1 MVLLRGVETEQWGVG
16 WDEELCFNETYL
28 NLRLGTQVEVRDL
41 EVWSQG
47 VFKATILGKI
57 IQCMSVDRFRA

>member
-1 MVLLRGVETEQWGVG
+1 M
-16 WDEELCFNETYL
+16 
-28 NLRLGTQVEVRDL
+28 RLGTQVEVRDL

-57 IQCMSVDRFRA
+57 IQCMSVDRFRASAGTHIVVWSREGSSKKAGEISEGFGP